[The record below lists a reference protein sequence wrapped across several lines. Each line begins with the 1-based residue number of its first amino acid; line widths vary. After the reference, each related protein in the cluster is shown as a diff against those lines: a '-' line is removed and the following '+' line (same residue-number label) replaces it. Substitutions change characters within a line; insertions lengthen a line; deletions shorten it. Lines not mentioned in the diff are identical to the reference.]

1 MSNPRSAR
9 PRGWRRFVLVA
20 LLLHIPLFAYPVL
33 RLCVWF
39 GLGWLPTL
47 LVFLPVFFSQVIARL
62 WLRGRDERWAGWL
75 RTAADTWLGI
85 SPVVVGL
92 VLLAEVPVLLDWLQP
107 REAAWL
113 VLGAAIGLTAYSVFN
128 ALSPSIVTV
137 QLPSTKDHPP
147 LRFVQISD
155 VHIGSRSQRF
165 LEHVIDKVN
174 ALDPDFL
181 CITGDF
187 IDASGIGEEQLA
199 ALTRVAGP
207 TYFSIGNH
215 EKYEDLEEICAR
227 LRNLGVKVLRN
238 EDWHEEHLQ
247 VIGIDDMDDP
257 RQVER
262 ELAAIDIHDH
272 KFVLLLYHRPRGHE
286 AAAAAGVDLMI
297 SGHTHNG
304 QIVPFNLLVNRVFEK
319 AAGLF
324 RHEDTHL
331 YVSTGTGTWGPTMR
345 LGTRGEIT
353 LFEISPQGGDDL

>member
-1 MSNPRSAR
+1 M
-9 PRGWRRFVLVA
+9 
-20 LLLHIPLFAYPVL
+20 LLHLPLFAYPVL
-33 RLCVWF
+33 RLCAWF
-39 GLGWLPTL
+39 GLGWLATL
-47 LVFLPVFFSQVIARL
+47 LIFVPLFFNQIIARVL
-62 WLRGRDERWAGWL
+62 LRDRDGRWAAWL
-75 RTAADTWLGI
+75 RTAADTYLGI
-85 SPVVVGL
+85 SPVVLGL
-92 VLLAEVPVLLDWLQP
+92 MLLAEIPVLLTWLQP

-113 VLGAAIGLTAYSVFN
+113 VLGSAIGLTIYSVFN
-128 ALSPSIVTV
+128 ALSPTVVTV
-137 QLPSTKDHPP
+137 HLPSSKDHPP

-155 VHIGSRSQRF
+155 VHIGSRSPRF

-174 ALDPDFL
+174 ALNPDFL
-181 CITGDF
+181 CITGDL
-187 IDASGIGEEQLA
+187 IDAPGIGEDQLA
-199 ALTRVAGP
+199 ALTRVVGP

-215 EKYEDLEEICAR
+215 EKYEDLEEIVQR
-227 LRNLGVKVLRN
+227 LRNLGVNVLRN

-247 VIGIDDMDDP
+247 VIGIDDMDDH

-262 ELAAIDIHDH
+262 ELARIDIHDH

-304 QIVPFNLLVNRVFEK
+304 QIVPFNWVVNRVFDK

-345 LGTRGEIT
+345 LGTRSEIT
-353 LFEISPQGGDDL
+353 LFEISPRRDPES